1 MDGGP
6 ATQAMLET
14 GLVDE
19 GALRQLR
26 KWGLLQEDTPP
37 VHQEMSAD
45 RVVARIQ
52 EALEGPEAVS
62 IRDTDLDAVSKFLN
76 DKQSGKLHLPVP
88 EDENKTTGVPVEFYI
103 TKFGEYLLPW
113 KSEGIQTLLT
123 DRRTY
128 LKQAGKP
135 RVYFEDVRELFY
147 GGKKAFV
154 VCTPRG

>member
-19 GALRQLR
+19 AFLQQLR
-26 KWGLLQEDTPP
+26 KWGLLTEDTPP
-37 VHQEMSAD
+37 VDQGLSAE
-45 RVVARIQ
+45 RVVSRIQ
-52 EALEGPEAVS
+52 EALEGPEAVH
-62 IRDTDLDAVSKFLN
+62 IRDTDLDAVSRFLN
-76 DKQSGKLHLPVP
+76 EKQGGKLHLPVP
-88 EDENKTTGVPVEFYI
+88 EDDTKTTSVPIEFYI

-128 LKQAGKP
+128 LKQANKP
-135 RVYFEDVRELFY
+135 RVYFDDVRELFY

-154 VCTPRG
+154 VCAPRG